1 MILSLWAI
9 KKTGHELDLACGL
22 FADHQ
27 LMSGHSCEKERKTC
41 IRESGRPLPLKGT
54 RGTKQ
59 RGGASGPGSFP
70 FLSLPCGNHPLVSLQ
85 VPQPVA
91 SCPGLYHLDEL
102 YKPVSC
108 WSIFNFFFFK
118 SSDFHS
124 ELPPSPTSMQA
135 GEKVQTGCC
144 MPLQT
149 SSHAPLEQPHQSR
162 VLGYLSVALPRGNSC
177 SPCCWSYILKIS
189 LSPLIDHSP

>member
-27 LMSGHSCEKERKTC
+27 LMSGHLCEKEIKTC

-70 FLSLPCGNHPLVSLQ
+70 FLSLPCGTHPLVSLQ

-102 YKPVSC
+102 YKPV
-108 WSIFNFFFFK
+108 
-118 SSDFHS
+118 
-124 ELPPSPTSMQA
+124 
-135 GEKVQTGCC
+135 
-144 MPLQT
+144 
-149 SSHAPLEQPHQSR
+149 
-162 VLGYLSVALPRGNSC
+162 
-177 SPCCWSYILKIS
+177 
-189 LSPLIDHSP
+189 